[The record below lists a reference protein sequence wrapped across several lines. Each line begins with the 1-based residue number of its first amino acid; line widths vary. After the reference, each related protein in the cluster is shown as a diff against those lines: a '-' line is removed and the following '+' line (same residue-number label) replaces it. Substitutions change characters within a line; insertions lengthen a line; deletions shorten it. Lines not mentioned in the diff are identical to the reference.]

1 LASALS
7 GTIVLQKGIRAIG
20 DTETLEKVIDP
31 QARVSI
37 RRQCELLGVNRS
49 NVYYQPVP
57 EDPEDLE
64 LMRRMDEE
72 FLKRPTKGVLGMV
85 DFIRGL
91 GILVGPKR
99 VRRLLRKMGIMAIYP
114 QKNLSKLGIAK
125 YIHSYKLR
133 GLEVTRSNQVWC
145 IDLTYIPMKRGFL
158 YLTAIIDVYSRYIVG
173 WGLFNTLDAENTL
186 GVLKEAIST
195 FGKPEIINSDQGSQF
210 TCSGWIEYLEK
221 EGVMISMDGK
231 GRALDNIYIER
242 FWKTL
247 KWEYV
252 YLNPAED
259 GKELQKGLKEY
270 LYYYNHQRTHQSL
283 NHYTPY
289 SWYENAA

>member
-1 LASALS
+1 
-7 GTIVLQKGIRAIG
+7 
-20 DTETLEKVIDP
+20 
-31 QARVSI
+31 
-37 RRQCELLGVNRS
+37 
-49 NVYYQPVP
+49 
-57 EDPEDLE
+57 
-64 LMRRMDEE
+64 
-72 FLKRPTKGVLGMV
+72 MV
-85 DFIRGL
+85 DFIKTL

-125 YIHSYKLR
+125 YIHPYVLR
-133 GLEVTRSNQVWC
+133 GLEITRSNQVWC

-186 GVLKEAIST
+186 GVLKEAIT
-195 FGKPEIINSDQGSQF
+195 LFGNPEIINSDQGSQF
-210 TCSGWIEYLEK
+210 TCSRWVEYLKNEDII
-221 EGVMISMDGK
+221 ISMDGK
-231 GRALDNIYIER
+231 GRASDNAYIER
-242 FWKTL
+242 FWRTL

-259 GKELQKGLKEY
+259 GKELQIGIKEY
-270 LYYYNHQRTHQSL
+270 LYYYNNQRTHQSL
-283 NHYTPY
+283 NHHTPY

>member
-1 LASALS
+1 MQ
-7 GTIVLQKGIRAIG
+7 TGIRAIG
-20 DTETLEKVIDP
+20 DTETLEKVINP
-31 QARVSI
+31 QAKVSI
-37 RRQCELLGVNRS
+37 RRQCELLDVNRS

-133 GLEVTRSNQVWC
+133 GLEITHSNQVWC

-195 FGKPEIINSDQGSQF
+195 FGKPKIINSDQGSQF

-252 YLNPAED
+252 YLNPTED

-270 LYYYNHQRTHQSL
+270 LYYYNNQRTHQSM

>member
-1 LASALS
+1 MQ
-7 GTIVLQKGIRAIG
+7 TGIRAIG

-64 LMRRMDEE
+64 LMRLMDEE
-72 FLKRPTKGVLGMV
+72 FLGHPNKGVLSMV
-85 DFIRGL
+85 DFIKTL

-125 YIHSYKLR
+125 YIHPYVLR
-133 GLEVTRSNQVWC
+133 GLEITRSNQVWC

-186 GVLKEAIST
+186 GVLKEAIT
-195 FGKPEIINSDQGSQF
+195 LFGNPEIINSDQGSQF
-210 TCSGWIEYLEK
+210 TCSRWVEYLKNEDII
-221 EGVMISMDGK
+221 ISMDGK
-231 GRALDNIYIER
+231 GRASDNAYIER
-242 FWKTL
+242 FWRTL

-259 GKELQKGLKEY
+259 GKELQIGIKEY
-270 LYYYNHQRTHQSL
+270 LYYYNNQRTHQSL
-283 NHYTPY
+283 NHHTPY
-289 SWYENAA
+289 S

>member
-1 LASALS
+1 MQ
-7 GTIVLQKGIRAIG
+7 TGIRAIG

-31 QARVSI
+31 QGRVSI
-37 RRQCELLGVNRS
+37 RRQCELLDVNRS

-72 FLKRPTKGVLGMV
+72 FLKRPTKGGLGMV

-133 GLEVTRSNQVWC
+133 GLEITHSNQVWC

-270 LYYYNHQRTHQSL
+270 LYYYNNQRTHQSL

>member
-1 LASALS
+1 MQ
-7 GTIVLQKGIRAIG
+7 TGIRAIG

-31 QARVSI
+31 QGRVSI
-37 RRQCELLGVNRS
+37 RRQCELLDVNRS

-133 GLEVTRSNQVWC
+133 GLEITHSNQVWC

-270 LYYYNHQRTHQSL
+270 LYYYNNQRTHQSL